1 MEMHALI
8 EEITALLAKIKSG
21 EAALGELEAFAAAT
35 GQLNERA
42 IILRY
47 KAIESKVYG
56 SDSYREPVAPEVV
69 SESPALV
76 VEEIAPMIEA
86 REVHTQEPEEPSFDL
101 FGIDSEMDEEEE
113 GMLPNTE
120 ILSDFDEESSEE
132 AEEEIPFEMVEEHA
146 DEVIYEE
153 PIAEVVEP
161 VNEMEEEIPVKEPA
175 FAAPIENTQG
185 LHPIYGKLNSN
196 DGTLAARLMSVRLET
211 LKGAFGF
218 NERLQIIQELFN
230 GSNDEFNGLIDQI
243 ETISSKEQARSLV
256 SSYANKYHWD
266 VESQLAI
273 ELVQKVERKYA

>member
-8 EEITALLAKIKSG
+8 GEITALFAKIKSG
-21 EAALGELEAFAAAT
+21 EATLAELEAFAAAT
-35 GQLNERA
+35 NQLNERA

-47 KAIESKVYG
+47 KAIEAKVYG
-56 SDSYREPVAPEVV
+56 HPVTAPV
-69 SESPALV
+69 SETPAAV
-76 VEEIAPMIEA
+76 KEEIVPIIEA
-86 REVHTQEPEEPSFDL
+86 QEVHPEPEEPSFDL
-101 FGIDSEMDEEEE
+101 FGMDTEEEE
-113 GMLPNTE
+113 EQLLPKTE
-120 ILSDFDEESSEE
+120 IVSGQDRESR
-132 AEEEIPFEMVEEHA
+132 EEEIPFELIEEQV
-146 DEVIYEE
+146 D
-153 PIAEVVEP
+153 
-161 VNEMEEEIPVKEPA
+161 EEEAPLPKTEPALNKEAEKETHTIHEPA

-230 GSNDEFNGLIDQI
+230 GSNDEFNSLIDQI
-243 ETISSKEQARSLV
+243 ENISSKEQARSLV

-266 VESQLAI
+266 AESQLAI

>member
-21 EAALGELEAFAAAT
+21 EATMNELEAFAAAAN
-35 GQLNERA
+35 QLNERA

-56 SDSYREPVAPEVV
+56 RSGTAPV
-69 SESPALV
+69 SETPTAV
-76 VEEIAPMIEA
+76 KEEIVPIIEA
-86 REVHTQEPEEPSFDL
+86 QEVHPEPEEEPSYDL
-101 FGIDSEMDEEEE
+101 FGMDTEEETP
-113 GMLPNTE
+113 LTKTE
-120 ILSDFDEESSEE
+120 IVSDKDTESK
-132 AEEEIPFEMVEEHA
+132 EEEIPFELIEDQVEEEPV
-146 DEVIYEE
+146 DEE
-153 PIAEVVEP
+153 PIQPFVER
-161 VNEMEEEIPVKEPA
+161 VSEIEKEEEKAPVIPEPA

-230 GSNDEFNGLIDQI
+230 GSNEEFNSLIDQI
-243 ETISSKEQARSLV
+243 ENISSKDQARSLV

-266 VESQLAI
+266 ADSQLAI

>member
-8 EEITALLAKIKSG
+8 EEMTALLAKIKSG
-21 EAALGELEAFAAAT
+21 EATMNELEAFAAAAN
-35 GQLNERA
+35 QLNERA

-56 SDSYREPVAPEVV
+56 RSGTAPVSETPVAVK
-69 SESPALV
+69 
-76 VEEIAPMIEA
+76 EEIVPIIEA
-86 REVHTQEPEEPSFDL
+86 QEVHPEPEEEPSFDL
-101 FGIDSEMDEEEE
+101 FGMDAEEEAP
-113 GMLPNTE
+113 LPKTE
-120 ILSDFDEESSEE
+120 IVSDEDITSR
-132 AEEEIPFEMVEEHA
+132 EEEIPFELIDDKVEE
-146 DEVIYEE
+146 EPVEE
-153 PIAEVVEP
+153 DPVQPFVEP
-161 VNEMEEEIPVKEPA
+161 VREIEKEEEKAPVIPEPA

-230 GSNDEFNGLIDQI
+230 GSNDEFNSLIDQI
-243 ETISSKEQARSLV
+243 EHITSKDQARSLV

-266 VESQLAI
+266 ADSQLAI

>member
-21 EAALGELEAFAAAT
+21 KATLGELEAFAAAT
-35 GQLNERA
+35 NQLNERA

-47 KAIESKVYG
+47 KAMEAKVYG
-56 SDSYREPVAPEVV
+56 TPVPQAPV
-69 SESPALV
+69 SEASAV
-76 VEEIAPMIEA
+76 VKEDIIPIVEA
-86 REVHTQEPEEPSFDL
+86 QEVHPEPQEEPSFDL
-101 FGIDSEMDEEEE
+101 FGMDTDEEETP
-113 GMLPNTE
+113 LPKTE
-120 ILSDFDEESSEE
+120 IVSHKDTELREEDEVPFELVEDTVEEEIEEEPIEAFVEPVRE
-132 AEEEIPFEMVEEHA
+132 AEEEKAP
-146 DEVIYEE
+146 
-153 PIAEVVEP
+153 VVP
-161 VNEMEEEIPVKEPA
+161 EPA
-175 FAAPIENTQG
+175 FAAPIENTQN

-230 GSNDEFNGLIDQI
+230 GSNEEFNSLIDQI
-243 ETISSKEQARSLV
+243 ENISSKEQARSLV

-266 VESQLAI
+266 AESQLAI

>member
-1 MEMHALI
+1 MHALI

-21 EAALGELEAFAAAT
+21 KATLGELEAFAAAT
-35 GQLNERA
+35 SQLNERA

-47 KAIESKVYG
+47 KAMEAKVYG
-56 SDSYREPVAPEVV
+56 TPVSQAPV
-69 SESPALV
+69 SEAPV
-76 VEEIAPMIEA
+76 VAKEDVMPIVEA
-86 REVHTQEPEEPSFDL
+86 QEVHLESEEEPSYDL
-101 FGIDSEMDEEEE
+101 FGMDTDAEDEVPFELVEDRVEEE
-113 GMLPNTE
+113 
-120 ILSDFDEESSEE
+120 
-132 AEEEIPFEMVEEHA
+132 VE
-146 DEVIYEE
+146 EE
-153 PIAEVVEP
+153 PIEP
-161 VNEMEEEIPVKEPA
+161 FVAPAQVEEEKAPVVPEPA

-230 GSNDEFNGLIDQI
+230 GSNEEFNSLIEQI
-243 ETISSKEQARSLV
+243 ENISSKEQARSLV

-266 VESQLAI
+266 VDSQLAI

>member
-21 EAALGELEAFAAAT
+21 EATLTELEAFAAAT
-35 GQLNERA
+35 NQLNERA

-47 KAIESKVYG
+47 KAIEAKVYG
-56 SDSYREPVAPEVV
+56 KPFTAPVPEAPMAVK
-69 SESPALV
+69 
-76 VEEIAPMIEA
+76 EEIVPIIEA
-86 REVHTQEPEEPSFDL
+86 QEVHLEPEEEPSFDL
-101 FGIDSEMDEEEE
+101 FGIDAEEEE
-113 GMLPNTE
+113 EEEVQLQKTE
-120 ILSDFDEESSEE
+120 IVSGKDTESR
-132 AEEEIPFEMVEEHA
+132 EEEIPFELVEETVE
-146 DEVIYEE
+146 DEAVEEE
-153 PIAEVVEP
+153 PIEAFIEP
-161 VNEMEEEIPVKEPA
+161 VHEMKEEEKAPVIPEPA

-230 GSNDEFNGLIDQI
+230 GSNDEFNSLIDQI
-243 ETISSKEQARSLV
+243 ENISSKEQARSLV

-266 VESQLAI
+266 ADSQLAI

>member
-21 EAALGELEAFAAAT
+21 EATLNELEAFAAAAN
-35 GQLNERA
+35 QLNERA

-47 KAIESKVYG
+47 KAIEAKVYG
-56 SDSYREPVAPEVV
+56 RTGAVPV
-69 SESPALV
+69 SETPAAV
-76 VEEIAPMIEA
+76 KEEIVPIIEA
-86 REVHTQEPEEPSFDL
+86 QEVHPEPEEEPSFDL
-101 FGIDSEMDEEEE
+101 FGMNTEEEE
-113 GMLPNTE
+113 
-120 ILSDFDEESSEE
+120 EESLFSTTEVVSGNNDSEVREEETPFELIEDKVEE
-132 AEEEIPFEMVEEHA
+132 AVEE
-146 DEVIYEE
+146 D
-153 PIAEVVEP
+153 PIQAFVEP
-161 VNEMEEEIPVKEPA
+161 VREIEKEEEKAPVIPEPA

-230 GSNDEFNGLIDQI
+230 GSNDEFNSLIDQI
-243 ETISSKEQARSLV
+243 ENITSKDQARSLV

-266 VESQLAI
+266 ADSQLAI

>member
-21 EAALGELEAFAAAT
+21 EAALDELEAFAAAT

-47 KAIESKVYG
+47 KAIEAQVYG
-56 SDSYREPVAPEVV
+56 NPVAEAI
-69 SESPALV
+69 SESPVLA
-76 VEEIAPMIEA
+76 EEIAPVVEA
-86 REVHTQEPEEPSFDL
+86 QEMHTEEPSFDL
-101 FGIDSEMDEEEE
+101 FGIDSDDE
-113 GMLPNTE
+113 
-120 ILSDFDEESSEE
+120 
-132 AEEEIPFEMVEEHA
+132 EEEIPFEMVEEHA
-146 DEVIYEE
+146 GEVTDEE

-161 VNEMEEEIPVKEPA
+161 AQVEEEKETPAQEPA

-230 GSNDEFNGLIDQI
+230 GSNDEFNNLIEQL
-243 ETISSKEQARSLV
+243 ETIPSKEQARSLV
-256 SSYANKYHWD
+256 SSYANKYQWD
-266 VESQLAI
+266 VDSQLAI

>member
-21 EAALGELEAFAAAT
+21 EATLNELEAFAAAAN
-35 GQLNERA
+35 QLNERA

-47 KAIESKVYG
+47 KAIETKVYG
-56 SDSYREPVAPEVV
+56 RSGTVPV
-69 SESPALV
+69 SETPAAV
-76 VEEIAPMIEA
+76 KEEIVPIIEA
-86 REVHTQEPEEPSFDL
+86 QEVHPEPEEEPSFDL
-101 FGIDSEMDEEEE
+101 FGMDTDAEEAL
-113 GMLPNTE
+113 LPKTE
-120 ILSDFDEESSEE
+120 IVSENDMISR
-132 AEEEIPFEMVEEHA
+132 EEEIPFELIDDKVEE
-146 DEVIYEE
+146 EPVEE
-153 PIAEVVEP
+153 DPIQPFVEP
-161 VNEMEEEIPVKEPA
+161 VKDIEKEAEKTQVIPEPA

-230 GSNDEFNGLIDQI
+230 GSNDEFNSLIDQI
-243 ETISSKEQARSLV
+243 ENITSKDQARSLV

-266 VESQLAI
+266 ADSQLAI

>member
-21 EAALGELEAFAAAT
+21 EATLNELEAFAAAAN
-35 GQLNERA
+35 QLNERA

-47 KAIESKVYG
+47 KAIEAKVYG
-56 SDSYREPVAPEVV
+56 RTGAVPV
-69 SESPALV
+69 SETPAAV
-76 VEEIAPMIEA
+76 KEEIVPIIEA
-86 REVHTQEPEEPSFDL
+86 QEVHPEPEEEPSFDL
-101 FGIDSEMDEEEE
+101 FGMDTDEEEAP
-113 GMLPNTE
+113 LPKTE
-120 ILSDFDEESSEE
+120 IVSDKDTESREEEVPFELIEDKVEEES
-132 AEEEIPFEMVEEHA
+132 VEE
-146 DEVIYEE
+146 D
-153 PIAEVVEP
+153 PIQAFVEP
-161 VNEMEEEIPVKEPA
+161 VREIEKEEEKAPVIPEPA

-230 GSNDEFNGLIDQI
+230 GSNDEFNSLIDQI
-243 ETISSKEQARSLV
+243 ENITSKDQARSLV

-266 VESQLAI
+266 ADSQLAI

>member
-1 MEMHALI
+1 MHALI

-21 EAALGELEAFAAAT
+21 EATLTELEAFAVAAN
-35 GQLNERA
+35 QLNERA

-47 KAIESKVYG
+47 KAIEAKVYG
-56 SDSYREPVAPEVV
+56 RPVTAPV
-69 SESPALV
+69 SETPAAV
-76 VEEIAPMIEA
+76 KEEIVPIIEA
-86 REVHTQEPEEPSFDL
+86 QEVHPEPEEEPSFDL
-101 FGIDSEMDEEEE
+101 FGMDSEEEE
-113 GMLPNTE
+113 EEESLFSKTE
-120 ILSDFDEESSEE
+120 IVSGNDDAVSIEEETPFE
-132 AEEEIPFEMVEEHA
+132 LIEDKAEEEPA
-146 DEVIYEE
+146 DEE
-153 PIAEVVEP
+153 PIQAFVEP
-161 VNEMEEEIPVKEPA
+161 VKEKEAEKAPVIPEPA

-230 GSNDEFNGLIDQI
+230 GSNDEFNSLIDQI
-243 ETISSKEQARSLV
+243 ETITSKDQARSLV

-266 VESQLAI
+266 ADSQLAI

>member
-8 EEITALLAKIKSG
+8 EEITALLVKIKSG
-21 EAALGELEAFAAAT
+21 EATLGELEAFAAAA

-47 KAIESKVYG
+47 KAMEAKVYG
-56 SDSYREPVAPEVV
+56 TPVPQAPV
-69 SESPALV
+69 SEAPV
-76 VEEIAPMIEA
+76 VAKEDIVPIVEA
-86 REVHTQEPEEPSFDL
+86 QEVHPEQQEEPSFDL
-101 FGIDSEMDEEEE
+101 FGMDTTEEIEDEVPFELVEDSAEAVIEEEAIE
-113 GMLPNTE
+113 PFVAPVQET
-120 ILSDFDEESSEE
+120 
-132 AEEEIPFEMVEEHA
+132 EEEKAP
-146 DEVIYEE
+146 
-153 PIAEVVEP
+153 VVS
-161 VNEMEEEIPVKEPA
+161 EPA

-230 GSNDEFNGLIDQI
+230 GSNDEFNSLIEQI
-243 ETISSKEQARSLV
+243 ENISSKEQARSLV

-266 VESQLAI
+266 AESQLAI

>member
-21 EAALGELEAFAAAT
+21 EATLGELEAFAAAT
-35 GQLNERA
+35 SQLNERA

-47 KAIESKVYG
+47 KAMEAKVYG
-56 SDSYREPVAPEVV
+56 KPVPQAPASEPSAVAKEDIVPI
-69 SESPALV
+69 
-76 VEEIAPMIEA
+76 VEAQ
-86 REVHTQEPEEPSFDL
+86 EVHPEQQEEPSFDL
-101 FGIDSEMDEEEE
+101 FGMDTDEE
-113 GMLPNTE
+113 
-120 ILSDFDEESSEE
+120 DETPFELVEDTP
-132 AEEEIPFEMVEEHA
+132 EEIV
-146 DEVIYEE
+146 EE
-153 PIAEVVEP
+153 PIEP
-161 VNEMEEEIPVKEPA
+161 FVAPVHETEEEKAPIASEPA

-230 GSNDEFNGLIDQI
+230 GSNDEFNSLIEQI
-243 ETISSKEQARSLV
+243 ENISSKEQARSLV

-266 VESQLAI
+266 VDSQLAI

>member
-21 EAALGELEAFAAAT
+21 EATLNELEAFAAAAN
-35 GQLNERA
+35 QLNERA

-47 KAIESKVYG
+47 KAIEAKVYG
-56 SDSYREPVAPEVV
+56 RTGAVPV
-69 SESPALV
+69 SETPAAV
-76 VEEIAPMIEA
+76 KEEIVPIIEA
-86 REVHTQEPEEPSFDL
+86 QEVHPEPEEEPSFDL
-101 FGIDSEMDEEEE
+101 FGMDTEEEE
-113 GMLPNTE
+113 EEALLPKTE
-120 ILSDFDEESSEE
+120 IVSGKETESKEEEVSFELIEDKVEEES
-132 AEEEIPFEMVEEHA
+132 VEE
-146 DEVIYEE
+146 D
-153 PIAEVVEP
+153 PIQAFVEP
-161 VNEMEEEIPVKEPA
+161 VREIEKEEEKAPVIPEPA

-230 GSNDEFNGLIDQI
+230 GSNDEFNSLIDQI
-243 ETISSKEQARSLV
+243 ENITSKDQARSLV

-266 VESQLAI
+266 ADSQLAI

>member
-21 EAALGELEAFAAAT
+21 EATLTELEAFAVAAN
-35 GQLNERA
+35 QLNERA

-47 KAIESKVYG
+47 KAIEAKVYG
-56 SDSYREPVAPEVV
+56 RPVTAPV
-69 SESPALV
+69 SETPAAV
-76 VEEIAPMIEA
+76 KEEIVPIIEA
-86 REVHTQEPEEPSFDL
+86 QEVHPEPEEEPSFDL
-101 FGIDSEMDEEEE
+101 FGMDSEEEE
-113 GMLPNTE
+113 EEESLFSKTE
-120 ILSDFDEESSEE
+120 IVSGNDDAVSIEEETPFE
-132 AEEEIPFEMVEEHA
+132 LIEDKAEEEPA
-146 DEVIYEE
+146 DEE
-153 PIAEVVEP
+153 PIQAFVEP
-161 VNEMEEEIPVKEPA
+161 VKEKEAEKAPVIPEPA

-230 GSNDEFNGLIDQI
+230 GSNDEFNSLIDQI
-243 ETISSKEQARSLV
+243 ETITSKDQARSLV

-266 VESQLAI
+266 ADSQLAI

>member
-1 MEMHALI
+1 MEMHTLI
-8 EEITALLAKIKSG
+8 EEITALWAKIKSG
-21 EAALGELEAFAAAT
+21 EAALDELEAFTAAT

-47 KAIESKVYG
+47 KAIEAKVYG
-56 SDSYREPVAPEVV
+56 TPAPEVI
-69 SESPALV
+69 SESPALT
-76 VEEIAPMIEA
+76 VEEIAPIIEA
-86 REVHTQEPEEPSFDL
+86 QEEPSFDL
-101 FGIDSEMDEEEE
+101 FGIDNELEEEP
-113 GMLPNTE
+113 LPTNE
-120 ILSDFDEESSEE
+120 VVSEVEEED
-132 AEEEIPFEMVEEHA
+132 EEIPFEMVEEHA
-146 DEVIYEE
+146 DPIIEEE
-153 PIAEVVEP
+153 PIAAFVEP
-161 VNEMEEEIPVKEPA
+161 VQEMEEVKEVQTPEPA

-230 GSNDEFNGLIDQI
+230 GSNDEFNHLIDQLESI
-243 ETISSKEQARSLV
+243 PSKEEARSLV